1 MKEIFTFK
9 NETTID
15 YFEKIG
21 LWSGS
26 AMSQLVM

>member
-15 YFEKIG
+15 YFKKIG

-26 AMSQLVM
+26 AISQLAM